1 MRDARRSY
9 LSGAAVVWAARMASF
24 ASGFASLL
32 LLTRILSQATFGAY
46 SFAMNV
52 VLLLGLLAVLG
63 LDRAL
68 LYRVAATAP
77 APGVLKGT
85 GLVLR
90 VTAAGVGFAGVVA
103 ILLWAF
109 APQIEAAGAPLG
121 AAFWLAALA
130 AAVVPLALTRILAS
144 WMQANHRVAIGI
156 IVPAISDAAR
166 AGLLGLVYLF
176 GGGQASVAGAVV
188 AAAIVPAVI
197 LVVTAL
203 RLKRRRAPRR
213 MMLEDLSKGSLFLTQ
228 RIANE
233 GIRRLDLI
241 LLGFASTGAEVAV
254 YAVAS
259 RLGELTEFGRVAFK
273 PTFAPRARRHLAR
286 GDDDSAQ
293 REFRDAQL
301 AATMIA
307 LGAAAGFALL
317 GLPILTAFGDYSGA
331 YATLLIIS
339 AGYVALTG
347 CGMPA
352 SYLAMS
358 GEVFLSAALRV
369 AALVIASVLILLLA
383 PTYGAVGCAVAI
395 FVARTLVGIAS
406 LAVLWRVTGF
416 CGLRLSGGAGLTAS
430 VALLLVG
437 GFGVLPGWLVSAGL
451 VLHLVLLVALEP
463 RVLVIARKVLVK

>member
-273 PTFAPRARRHLAR
+273 PTFVPRARRHLAR

-430 VALLLVG
+430 VALLLAG

-463 RVLVIARKVLVK
+463 RVLVIARKVLAK